1 MSGAFVS
8 RETGPNIESSSVQ
21 LASRVRIAESFWARF
36 KGLLGYSLG
45 DDEGLYI
52 TFCRSVHTFGMSYAI
67 DVVFLNAAGK
77 VLALYHG
84 LKPWRVTRWI
94 RGACAVLELP
104 EGTLQKSGL
113 SVGETV
119 EIPTQM
125 EAMTPKVPTRLLANL
140 TLSALWLFFALNLL
154 PHLIEGKVGPSAYM
168 LFVVNSFIAILF
180 LARREEKRVTDKPAD
195 RLITLICIFMG
206 FSLRPAGDASLISYG
221 VESVLLTVSLVSI
234 FAAYLSLG
242 RSFGLIP
249 ADRGLKQGGLY
260 GWVRHP
266 LYGGEILF
274 GISFLLANFTFR
286 NFIFTAGVFMSLHLR
301 ALAEERL
308 LSYEPA
314 YQAYCRKIQKRYIP
328 FLV

>member
-1 MSGAFVS
+1 MSGANDS
-8 RETGPNIESSSVQ
+8 HETGPMMESGSIRLV
-21 LASRVRIAESFWARF
+21 SRVRIAESFWARF

-52 TFCRSVHTFGMSYAI
+52 TSCRSVHTIGMSYAI
-67 DVVFLNAAGK
+67 DVVFLDAAGK

-104 EGTLQKSGL
+104 EGTLKKRGL
-113 SVGETV
+113 CVGQTV
-119 EIPTQM
+119 GIPTQM
-125 EAMTPKVPTRLLANL
+125 EAMTPPVPSRLLVNL
-140 TLSALWLFFALNLL
+140 ILSALWLFFALNLL
-154 PHLIEGKVGPSAYM
+154 PHLVKGNVGPSAYM
-168 LFVVNSFIAILF
+168 LFVVNSVIAILF
-180 LARREEKRVTDKPAD
+180 LARREEKRVTENPAD
-195 RLITLICIFMG
+195 RLITLACIFMG

-221 VESVLLTVSLVSI
+221 VESVLLTVSLISI

-266 LYGGEILF
+266 LYGGEMLF
-274 GISFLLANFTFR
+274 VISFLLANFTFR
-286 NFIFTAGVFMSLHLR
+286 NFIFTTGVFMSLHLR

-308 LSYEPA
+308 LAYEPA
-314 YQAYCRKIQKRYIP
+314 YQAYCRKIEKRYIP
-328 FLV
+328 YLV